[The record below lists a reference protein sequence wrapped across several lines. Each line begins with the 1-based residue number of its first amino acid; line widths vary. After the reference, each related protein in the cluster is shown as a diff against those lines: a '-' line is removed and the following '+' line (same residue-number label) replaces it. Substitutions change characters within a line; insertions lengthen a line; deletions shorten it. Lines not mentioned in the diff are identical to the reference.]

1 MPGASWTAGVL
12 VPLVLVESEFSPS
25 MIQLYLDLKLVITVI
40 ICAHY
45 NII

>member
-25 MIQLYLDLKLVITVI
+25 IVIYLDLELIVAVTASVTEI
-40 ICAHY
+40 I
-45 NII
+45 